1 MESAFT
7 VINLMLSAILFG
19 IAGVWIY
26 FLAYMSK
33 SFRSAPCLNQFGKA
47 LATTTE
53 LPKVSVILPARNE
66 ERYISRC
73 LDSLLGQDYP
83 SFEIIVINDSST
95 DRTREIIMQYASLDS
110 RVVPI
115 DAPPKPEGWVGKNW
129 ACYEGYL
136 HANGDL
142 LLFTDADTQH
152 SPSAMSFAVGY
163 MLSQNLDALSAVPR
177 LICSDF
183 WTRITLPALA
193 TFLHTRFSALRVN
206 DPKTKTGYF
215 FGSFFVITKETY
227 KAVGTHKGVRQEL
240 VEDGA
245 LGGKVKEGKFKM
257 RMVRGEQ
264 HVEAVWA
271 RDLPTLW
278 HGLRRLMIPL
288 YFQNKTRA
296 YLMVTAVFF
305 ILFAPFIMVPYIP
318 IATFASNLSFSI
330 LISIDMAAIALIY
343 VTTAVQCNKGIF
355 ESPLYAIAAPLS
367 GGLVSFGFIMA
378 IADAKNKGIVNWRD
392 RQYIVNEDQHPIH

>member
-1 MESAFT
+1 
-7 VINLMLSAILFG
+7 
-19 IAGVWIY
+19 
-26 FLAYMSK
+26 
-33 SFRSAPCLNQFGKA
+33 
-47 LATTTE
+47 
-53 LPKVSVILPARNE
+53 VILPARNE
-66 ERYISRC
+66 ERYISLC
-73 LDSLLGQDYP
+73 LDSLLRQDYP
-83 SFEIIVINDSST
+83 SFEIIAINDSST
-95 DRTREIIMQYASLDS
+95 DKTREIIMQYASRDS
-110 RVVPI
+110 RVVHI

-152 SPSAMSFAVGY
+152 SPSAMSLAVGY
-163 MLSQNLDALSAVPR
+163 MLSQNLDALSAVPK
-177 LICSDF
+177 LICNDF

-245 LGGKVKEGKFKM
+245 LGGKVKQGKFKM

-264 HVEAVWA
+264 QVEAVWA

-305 ILFAPFIMVPYIP
+305 ILFVPFTIVPYFA
-318 IATFASNLSFSI
+318 IANFANNLSFPI
-330 LISIDMAAIALIY
+330 LISMELAVIALIY
-343 VTTAVQCNKGIF
+343 ITTAVQCSKGVF

-378 IADAKNKGIVNWRD
+378 IADARKKGTVNWRD
-392 RQYIVNEDQHPIH
+392 RQYIVSEDQHPIH